1 MPRRPPKNKA
11 GVKLTKEDALKKKQE
26 LEDLIFNDEM
36 LDGLGA
42 PDIPPMKPMRMMNFL
57 LSEISEKINIQS
69 VPILRFFKT
78 QPPKCLPLLASQK
91 RTSTPFRIKKA
102 PDLKKFQNLPSSS

>member
-42 PDIPPMKPMRMMNFL
+42 PDIPPMKPMRMMPIDR
-57 LSEISEKINIQS
+57 ISYDIHLE
-69 VPILRFFKT
+69 
-78 QPPKCLPLLASQK
+78 
-91 RTSTPFRIKKA
+91 
-102 PDLKKFQNLPSSS
+102 